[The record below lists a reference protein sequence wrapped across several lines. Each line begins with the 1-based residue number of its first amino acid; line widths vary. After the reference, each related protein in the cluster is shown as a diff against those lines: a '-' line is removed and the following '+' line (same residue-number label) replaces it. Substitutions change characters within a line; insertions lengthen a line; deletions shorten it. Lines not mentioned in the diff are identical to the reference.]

1 METSEDLAEAM
12 VIMEQNMILGR
23 GLRLDLN
30 AIELLGP
37 SHQDI
42 LGSLGAILKTRTDKG
57 KQKRW
62 NSTLSTDRQKNHELV
77 MDIIANGGFIDV
89 VDRNPARAKD
99 NDPTAPGFSSS
110 YFGDY
115 MDKLRPVRPLFCISR
130 RFAALCVG
138 GNGDQGPSKLPG
150 DIQEQ
155 LLPLGDWRDNDGRAP
170 KDRNI
175 IYTRHFNTKETSHIG
190 THVVWFDIT
199 TPMQKHHGWM
209 DCANAVKLA
218 EHARMTLH
226 ESLKQ
231 QIELMKVPR
240 DVVSNM
246 YKAFDREI
254 ARVKAKALAEEAG
267 GQAREGRKR
276 SKKAR
281 GRERVARWR
290 QEEAEWREEE
300 NMWLVEEAR
309 LRDEEEEEERREDEE
324 GGRRIALQHDN
335 TSRNQTWTYN
345 DEAYDDSTASHAM
358 NTRVADNEFRY
369 AHHRSLLC
377 RCTNF
382 FKSKLLHRTAI
393 RTRQQQ
399 RALSACPTTR
409 PHRPRLTLGPLR
421 LPLQSKETD
430 PGHVD
435 NHDMAIRSVHRRLL

>member
-1 METSEDLAEAM
+1 MSDSLDNQQTAPKMAQTTERSDVPHDIPQPGSPATQDTPTVSPRSTPTDYYGALESLRKLPTIVDDSQPQSRESFTPARMETSEDLAEAM

-138 GNGDQGPSKLPG
+138 GNGDQGPGKLPG
-150 DIQEQ
+150 DVQEQ

-175 IYTRHFNTKETSHIG
+175 IYTHHFNTKETSHIG

-254 ARVKAKALAEEAG
+254 ARVKA
-267 GQAREGRKR
+267 
-276 SKKAR
+276 
-281 GRERVARWR
+281 
-290 QEEAEWREEE
+290 
-300 NMWLVEEAR
+300 
-309 LRDEEEEEERREDEE
+309 
-324 GGRRIALQHDN
+324 
-335 TSRNQTWTYN
+335 
-345 DEAYDDSTASHAM
+345 
-358 NTRVADNEFRY
+358 
-369 AHHRSLLC
+369 
-377 RCTNF
+377 
-382 FKSKLLHRTAI
+382 
-393 RTRQQQ
+393 
-399 RALSACPTTR
+399 
-409 PHRPRLTLGPLR
+409 
-421 LPLQSKETD
+421 
-430 PGHVD
+430 
-435 NHDMAIRSVHRRLL
+435 